1 LLIFS
6 NRKGHKV
13 SHAPKKID
21 VVFLL

>member
-13 SHAPKKID
+13 SHTPKKTD
-21 VVFLL
+21 VFLL